1 MTADARVCRRAR
13 SRTSAAFVCALS
25 AALCVVLFGFATT
38 IAAAPIILTDDLGR
52 EVALREPAKRIVTLA
67 PFLTELAFSA
77 GAGGRVVG
85 VSAHS
90 DWPAEAA
97 ARPQVANA
105 AGVSIEQVAA
115 LRADLVLAWKD
126 GLREQDIE
134 RLRRL
139 GIAVFVAQARALDD
153 PPRLLEAIGRLA
165 GTQAG
170 PAAARYRG
178 AIERLRAA
186 HAGARRLR
194 AFVEIWHRPL
204 TTIAGPHWINEAL
217 GLCGA
222 DNVFADLPGVAPLV
236 PWEQVYLRD
245 PEVVVGAGSAA
256 DAATFEAAWREH
268 PALGAVKASRLV
280 FAHADTIQRPTLRLA
295 EGVARLCDALE
306 RARRR

>member
-1 MTADARVCRRAR
+1 MSADDRVYQRLESR
-13 SRTSAAFVCALS
+13 SSSAWVCAISAAI
-25 AALCVVLFGFATT
+25 CVVLLSSSRTA
-38 IAAAPIILTDDLGR
+38 AAAPIVVQDDLGR
-52 EVALREPAKRIVTLA
+52 TVELRGPAQRIVTLA

-90 DWPAEAA
+90 DYPAEAA

-126 GLREQDIE
+126 SLREPDID
-134 RLRRL
+134 RLQRL

-153 PPRLLEAIGRLA
+153 PPRLLQAIGRLA
-165 GTQAG
+165 GTDAEA
-170 PAAARYRG
+170 AAARYRG
-178 AIERLRAA
+178 AIERLRAG

-204 TTIAGPHWINEAL
+204 TTIAGAHWINEAL
-217 GLCGA
+217 HLCGA
-222 DNVFADLPGVAPLV
+222 DNVFADLAGVAPLV

-245 PEVVVGAGSAA
+245 PEVVVGAGSAP
-256 DAATFEAAWREH
+256 DAAAFEAAWREH